1 MSPHPTPVLEL
12 RDLSVVF
19 DTESGRVQALDRVSL
34 AVPAGR
40 TLAVVGESGSG
51 KTVTALTVMGL
62 HQHAGARISSGSV
75 TFEGEEILPDRPER
89 LRELRGAAM
98 AMIFQEPMTSL
109 NPVLTIGE
117 QVAEPLRLH
126 QGLSNALALSRAI
139 EVLDRVQLPDPRGL
153 LRRYPHQLSGGQRQ
167 RVMIAMAL
175 IGGPRLLLADEP
187 TTALDVTVQAQVLQL
202 LRRLQREDGMAM
214 VLITHDFGVVAEVA
228 DEVAVMYAG
237 RVVESGPVNEVVR
250 APLHPY
256 TAGLLRATRLPAGRT
271 TGARL
276 EEIAGVVP
284 VLRGPDPGCSFRER
298 CPIAQAACGEVAPAL
313 TTLRG
318 LHRVACRVRSAL

>member
-1 MSPHPTPVLEL
+1 MSSAPAALLEL

-19 DTESGRVQALDRVSL
+19 KTDSGPVQALDRVTLS
-34 AVPAGR
+34 VPAGR
-40 TLAVVGESGSG
+40 TVAVVGESGSG

-62 HQHAGARISSGSV
+62 HLHAGARISSGV
-75 TFEGEEILPDRPER
+75 VCFDGEEVLPARPER
-89 LRELRGAAM
+89 LRELRGSAM

-126 QGLSNALALSRAI
+126 AGMSRAAARVRAV
-139 EVLDRVQLPDPRGL
+139 EVLDRVQLPDPRGML
-153 LRRYPHQLSGGQRQ
+153 GRYPHELSGGQRQ

-237 RVVESGPVNEVVR
+237 RVVETGPVGEVIR

-256 TAGLLRATRLPAGRT
+256 TEGLLRATRLPAGRT
-271 TGARL
+271 PEGRL
-276 EEIAGVVP
+276 EEITGVVP
-284 VLRGPDPGCSFRER
+284 LLRGSDPGCSFRDR
-298 CPIAQAACGEVAPAL
+298 CALAQASCAQSRPLLASA
-313 TTLRG
+313 RG
-318 LHRVACRVRSAL
+318 SQQVACFVRSPR

>member
-1 MSPHPTPVLEL
+1 MSSAPAALLEL

-19 DTESGRVQALDRVSL
+19 KTDSGPVQALDRVTLS
-34 AVPAGR
+34 VPAGR
-40 TLAVVGESGSG
+40 TVAVVGESGSG

-62 HQHAGARISSGSV
+62 HLHAGARISSGV
-75 TFEGEEILPDRPER
+75 VCFDGEEVLPARPER
-89 LRELRGAAM
+89 LPELRGSAM

-126 QGLSNALALSRAI
+126 AGMSRAAARVRAV
-139 EVLDRVQLPDPRGL
+139 EVLDRVQLPDPRGML
-153 LRRYPHQLSGGQRQ
+153 GRYPHELSGGQRQ

-237 RVVESGPVNEVVR
+237 RVVETGPVGEVIR

-256 TAGLLRATRLPAGRT
+256 TEGLLRATRLPAGRT
-271 TGARL
+271 PEGRL
-276 EEIAGVVP
+276 EEITGVVP
-284 VLRGPDPGCSFRER
+284 LLRGPDPGCSFRDR
-298 CPIAQAACGEVAPAL
+298 CALAQASCAQSRPLLASA
-313 TTLRG
+313 RG
-318 LHRVACRVRSAL
+318 SQQVACFVRSPR